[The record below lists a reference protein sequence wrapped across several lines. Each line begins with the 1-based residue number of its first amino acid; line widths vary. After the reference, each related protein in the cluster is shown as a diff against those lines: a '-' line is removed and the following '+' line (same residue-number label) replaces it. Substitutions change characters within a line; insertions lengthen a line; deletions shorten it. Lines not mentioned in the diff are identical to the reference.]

1 MSNYTK
7 FDWASDRMSRM
18 SWADDE
24 DRLIARI
31 DRRMSKRSKRTK
43 NNKRNHKLYA

>member
-1 MSNYTK
+1 MANYTK
-7 FDWASDRMSRM
+7 YDWASDRMSRTIC
-18 SWADDE
+18 ADEE

-31 DRRMSKRSKRTK
+31 DRRMSKRSKRAK

>member
-1 MSNYTK
+1 MANYTK
-7 FDWASDRMSRM
+7 YDWASDRMSRM
-18 SWADDE
+18 NWADEE
-24 DRLIARI
+24 DRLITRL